1 MITVRKGEI
10 KMTEKEKTIQLY
22 MSKLDLSREEA
33 EQMWLDEQEDN
44 LPDLTPEQQAVA
56 KEMAQADRKKE
67 TIPRKR
73 ERKPDENKRLLI
85 AALVDCLLEANPD
98 EMEDVSIINPER
110 EIEFRY
116 CGDRYRLTLS
126 KPRVKKEE

>member
-1 MITVRKGEI
+1 
-10 KMTEKEKTIQLY
+10 MTEKEKTIQLY

-44 LPDLTPEQQAVA
+44 LPELTPEQKAVA

-67 TIPRKR
+67 STPRKR

-85 AALVDCLLEANPD
+85 NALVDCLLEANPD
-98 EMEDVSIINPER
+98 EMEDVSILNPER

-116 CGDRYRLTLS
+116 CGERYRLTLS
-126 KPRVKKEE
+126 KPRKEKSA

>member
-1 MITVRKGEI
+1 
-10 KMTEKEKTIQLY
+10 MTEKEKTIQLY

-33 EQMWLDEQEDN
+33 EQVWLDEQEDN

-67 TIPRKR
+67 TAPRKR

-98 EMEDVSIINPER
+98 EMEDVSIVNPER

>member
-1 MITVRKGEI
+1 MPNIYKST
-10 KMTEKEKTIQLY
+10 KERDETILRY
-22 MSKLDLSREEA
+22 MHNLGISCEEA
-33 EQMWLDEQEDN
+33 TQLWQDEQEDN
-44 LPDLTPEQQAVA
+44 LPELTKEQQDVVRD
-56 KEMAQADRKKE
+56 MTRADRKKE
-67 TIPRKR
+67 TTPRKR

-116 CGDRYRLTLS
+116 CGERYRLTLS
-126 KPRVKKEE
+126 KPRKEKSA

>member
-1 MITVRKGEI
+1 MSKEETI
-10 KMTEKEKTIQLY
+10 KKY
-22 MSKLDLSREEA
+22 MEKLDLSFQEA
-33 EQMWLDEQEDN
+33 LSLWEDEQEDN
-44 LPDLTPEQQAVA
+44 LPELTPEQQAIA

-67 TIPRKR
+67 TTPRKR

-85 AALVDCLLEANPD
+85 NALVDCLLEASPD

-116 CGDRYRLTLS
+116 CGERYRLTLS
-126 KPRVKKEE
+126 KPRKEKSA

>member
-1 MITVRKGEI
+1 MSKEETI
-10 KMTEKEKTIQLY
+10 KKY
-22 MSKLDLSREEA
+22 MEKLDLSFQEA
-33 EQMWLDEQEDN
+33 LSLWEDEQEDN
-44 LPDLTPEQQAVA
+44 LPELTPEQQAVA

-67 TIPRKR
+67 TAPRKR

-85 AALVDCLLEANPD
+85 NALVDCLLEASPD

-116 CGDRYRLTLS
+116 CGERYRLTLS
-126 KPRVKKEE
+126 KPRKEKSA

>member
-1 MITVRKGEI
+1 MPNIYKSTRERD
-10 KMTEKEKTIQLY
+10 ETIMRY
-22 MSKLDLSREEA
+22 MHNLNISCEEA
-33 EQMWLDEQEDN
+33 TQLWLDEQEDN
-44 LPDLTPEQQAVA
+44 LPELTAEQKAVV
-56 KEMAQADRKKE
+56 KEMTQADRKKE
-67 TIPRKR
+67 TTPRKR

-85 AALVDCLLEANPD
+85 NALVDCLLDASPD

-126 KPRVKKEE
+126 KPRKEKSA